1 MGIRRSAAV
10 TTTIAAAIVITAL
23 LCGAAIS
30 QQTYPTRPVRVVVG
44 VSVGQSTDILA
55 RLLANSLSKSL
66 GQNFVVDNKPGAG
79 ATLGPAFVAKAA
91 PDGYTV
97 LVSSSGPL
105 AIVPALQKNL
115 SYDPVKDFVPIGNAF
130 MLPVFLVV
138 NRDLPV
144 SSVSEFVAYAKARPG
159 VLNYASAGNGTTG
172 HLAMEMF
179 MSATGVK
186 MVHVAYKGTPVSII
200 DLIGGVTQAVFDFGP
215 VVVPQARADKVKVL
229 GVASLSRSRVLP
241 AVPTVASQGLQDFEA
256 GTFIGLF
263 APAGTPAPIVEL
275 LNAEMGKALKDP
287 QTDAALRTMA
297 GEIAGGSPA
306 DMAALLQKELAV
318 WGKVIRDA
326 NIKLE

>member
-1 MGIRRSAAV
+1 MVTLRVASF
-10 TTTIAAAIVITAL
+10 TTTIAASIFTASV
-23 LCGAAIS
+23 LCGAAIG
-30 QQTYPTRPVRVVVG
+30 QQAYPMRPVRVVVG
-44 VSVGQSTDILA
+44 VSAGQSTDILA

-79 ATLGPAFVAKAA
+79 ATLGPAFVAKAPA
-91 PDGYTV
+91 DGYT
-97 LVSSSGPL
+97 LLISSSGPL

-115 SYDPVKDFVPIGNAF
+115 SYDPVKDLVPIGNAF

-144 SSVSEFVAYAKARPG
+144 SNVSEFVAYARARPG

-179 MSATGVK
+179 MSATNLK
-186 MVHVAYKGTPVSII
+186 MVHVAYKGTPVSIT

-215 VVVPQARADKVKVL
+215 VVVPQARAEKVKVL
-229 GVASLSRSRVLP
+229 GVASLSPSRALP
-241 AVPTVASQGLQDFEA
+241 NVPTVASQGLPEFEA

-275 LNAEMGKALKDP
+275 LNAELGKALKDP
-287 QTDAALRTMA
+287 QTDGAVRIMA

-306 DMAALLQKELAV
+306 DMASLLQKELAV